1 MKKNTYLHSRI
12 TWLYSRNQHNIVNQL
27 YINKKNF
34 ENELMLWYNSSL
46 LSYNKSFGSVSY
58 LILKNLEAGYF
69 LLAWTFR

>member
-34 ENELMLWYNSSL
+34 ENELML
-46 LSYNKSFGSVSY
+46 
-58 LILKNLEAGYF
+58 
-69 LLAWTFR
+69 